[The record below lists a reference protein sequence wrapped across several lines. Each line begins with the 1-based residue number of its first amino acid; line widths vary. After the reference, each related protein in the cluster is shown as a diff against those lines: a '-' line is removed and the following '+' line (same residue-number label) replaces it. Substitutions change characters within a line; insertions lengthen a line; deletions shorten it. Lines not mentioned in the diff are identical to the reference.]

1 MIRSLNEIVYDIIE
15 SYRATYKNT
24 DSLDERLV
32 ATWIQHYRAEL
43 IKQRLEESMRIVD
56 EHWVQDLGA
65 IEMQRIDSSLVSGFA
80 SDRYIMRSARE
91 IPPTIQTKFGIGTFT
106 RISPADRLEN
116 KFNLVSYERA
126 LYSGNG
132 KYNNKD
138 VFVFLDNKYL
148 YLMSKSNL
156 HKYIKYIQVKGVFQ
170 NPIEAYEFVH
180 GVNSYSWDYEYP
192 ISESL
197 ISGLKAFIK
206 DKELRFKLTPLED
219 NVQNGA
225 DDIVNVNVKK

>member
-1 MIRSLNEIVYDIIE
+1 M
-15 SYRATYKNT
+15 
-24 DSLDERLV
+24 
-32 ATWIQHYRAEL
+32 
-43 IKQRLEESMRIVD
+43 
-56 EHWVQDLGA
+56 
-65 IEMQRIDSSLVSGFA
+65 
-80 SDRYIMRSARE
+80 
-91 IPPTIQTKFGIGTFT
+91 
-106 RISPADRLEN
+106 
-116 KFNLVSYERA
+116 
-126 LYSGNG
+126 
-132 KYNNKD
+132 
-138 VFVFLDNKYL
+138 
-148 YLMSKSNL
+148 
-156 HKYIKYIQVKGVFQ
+156 FQ

>member
-65 IEMQRIDSSLVSGFA
+65 IEMQPIDSSLVSGFT
-80 SDRYIMRSARE
+80 SDRYIMRSVRE

-138 VFVFLDNKYL
+138 ICDKIYDLMIRRTCFDKNIYFNYFFFIYFKCISKYFN
-148 YLMSKSNL
+148 STRIR
-156 HKYIKYIQVKGVFQ
+156 HK
-170 NPIEAYEFVH
+170 
-180 GVNSYSWDYEYP
+180 
-192 ISESL
+192 
-197 ISGLKAFIK
+197 
-206 DKELRFKLTPLED
+206 
-219 NVQNGA
+219 
-225 DDIVNVNVKK
+225 

>member
-1 MIRSLNEIVYDIIE
+1 MVRSLNEIVYDIIE
-15 SYRATYKNT
+15 SYRATYKIT

-32 ATWIQHYRAEL
+32 ATWVQHYRAEL
-43 IKQRLEESMRIVD
+43 IKQRLEETMRIID

-65 IEMQRIDSSLVSGFA
+65 IEMQPIDSSLVTGFP
-80 SDRYIMRSARE
+80 SDKYIMRSARE
-91 IPPTIQTKFGIGTFT
+91 IPPTIQTKFSTGTFT
-106 RISPADRLEN
+106 RIASADRLEN

-138 VFVFLDNKYL
+138 IFVFLDNKYL

-170 NPIEAYEFVH
+170 NPIEAYEFVN
-180 GVNSYSWDYEYP
+180 GENTYSWDTEYP
-192 ISESL
+192 ISENL
-197 ISGLKAFIK
+197 ISGLKSFIK

-219 NVQNGA
+219 NVQNGT